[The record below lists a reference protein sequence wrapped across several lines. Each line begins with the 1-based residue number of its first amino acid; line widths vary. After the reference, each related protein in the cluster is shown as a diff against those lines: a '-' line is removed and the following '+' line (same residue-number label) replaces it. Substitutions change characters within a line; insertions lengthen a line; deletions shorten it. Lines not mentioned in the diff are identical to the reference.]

1 MSTIIKSSVAAI
13 TLTICGLGVQHFT
26 RDAGAIDQRV
36 ASTELP
42 SEAASSLTA
51 DNSPDAGASTT
62 KKEDDNFRQLKNHL
76 QSAWEAAASM
86 PGYSAILDMQEEVS
100 GTLRPVDRI
109 EFKTRREPFS
119 IYMRWNDS
127 AQEALYVHGENDN
140 RLIVKP
146 TKGLAAIRRVWRLEP
161 DCRMAKQ
168 NCRYPITDAGL
179 ENLVIRI
186 QAFYS
191 QRDDWSKLASF
202 DLEQAR
208 IADRDVTIIN
218 VTFTDEASVPEYGS
232 SKFCFDTQSKLLTT
246 VDNYGW
252 ASDGQ
257 RRLIEHYAY
266 EQIVETSTP
275 SDVDFSEENPAYR
288 FVAAVTAGSNE

>member
-1 MSTIIKSSVAAI
+1 MIIKSSVAAI
-13 TLTICGLGVQHFT
+13 TLTMCGLVVEHFT
-26 RDAGAIDQRV
+26 RDASATDQRV
-36 ASTELP
+36 ASTKLP

-51 DNSPDAGASTT
+51 DNAPDAGASTT
-62 KKEDDNFRQLKNHL
+62 KKEDDNFWQLKGHL
-76 QSAWEAAASM
+76 QSAREAAASM
-86 PGYSAILDMQEEVS
+86 PGYSAILEMQEEVS

-119 IYMRWNDS
+119 VYMRWNES
-127 AQEALYVHGENDN
+127 GQEALYVHGENDN

-161 DCRMAKQ
+161 DSRMAKQ

-186 QAFYS
+186 RAFYS
-191 QRDDWSKLASF
+191 QRDDWSRLAVC
-202 DLEQAR
+202 DLEQSR
-208 IADRDVTIIN
+208 IADRDVTIVN
-218 VTFTDEASVPEYGS
+218 VTFTDKSSVPEYSG
-232 SKFCFDTQSKLLTT
+232 SKFCFDMQSKLLTA

-257 RRLIEHYAY
+257 RRHVEHYAY
-266 EQIVETSTP
+266 EQIVENSLP
-275 SDVDFSEENPAYR
+275 SDVDFSQENPDYR
-288 FVAAVTAGSNE
+288 FVAAVPADGSE

>member
-1 MSTIIKSSVAAI
+1 MPLPSEVKSARTEDRSI
-13 TLTICGLGVQHFT
+13 
-26 RDAGAIDQRV
+26 DAGALAV
-36 ASTELP
+36 
-42 SEAASSLTA
+42 
-51 DNSPDAGASTT
+51 NV
-62 KKEDDNFRQLKNHL
+62 KDDNFRQLKSHL
-76 QSAWEAAASM
+76 QSACEAAASM

-119 IYMRWNDS
+119 IYMRWTDS

-275 SDVDFSEENPAYR
+275 SDVDFSAENPAYR
-288 FVAAVTAGSNE
+288 FVAAVTAGSIE